1 MNRSLLISITSA
13 VMMVS
18 SCSSHSSEQTHN
30 QGSQQSHDSAV
41 TQDGRLSMTLAK
53 ESLIYS
59 LDKGEISRCLQVSE
73 RGPEVN
79 SQGVQQM
86 VRLFSCDNGNYLAM
100 NIFKTDYPTQVH
112 LFDSNQKPIY
122 SNIII
127 DTY

>member
-1 MNRSLLISITSA
+1 
-13 VMMVS
+13 
-18 SCSSHSSEQTHN
+18 
-30 QGSQQSHDSAV
+30 
-41 TQDGRLSMTLAK
+41 MTLAK

-59 LDKGEISRCLQVSE
+59 LDKGAISRCLQVSE